1 MVGRSGKFGGWAGAK
16 KNVREEER
24 RLERDG
30 RKVARS
36 WRVEEGRTARACRVS
51 LHGRHEET
59 VGEEEAVREGNLPIG
74 NDAQEDPRE
83 DERGGSTWFTGIRSC
98 VRRN

>member
-1 MVGRSGKFGGWAGAK
+1 MGAK